1 MNKVILMGRL
11 TKDVELRYTQTGK
24 AVAMF
29 TIAVDRKKGEN
40 APANAPTADFIP
52 CVAWEK
58 LAEIAGNYLAKG
70 RQVLVEGHIQVRS
83 YKAKDGSNRYTTEII
98 LEKMEFVGSK
108 SDNENSAGSQGNYGQ
123 QGFGFGNGGSD
134 EDIPF

>member
-1 MNKVILMGRL
+1 MNKAILMGRL
-11 TKDVELRYTQTGK
+11 IKDVELRYTQTGK
-24 AVAMF
+24 AVATF
-29 TIAVDRKKGEN
+29 TLAVDRKKGEN

-70 RQVLVEGHIQVRS
+70 RQALVEGHIQVRS

-108 SDNENSAGSQGNYGQ
+108 SDNENNTNNGNYGQ
-123 QGFGFGNGGSD
+123 QGFGFDNGGSD

>member
-11 TKDVELRYTQTGK
+11 AKDVELRYTQTGK
-24 AVAMF
+24 AVATF
-29 TIAVDRKKGEN
+29 TLAVDRKKGEN

-52 CVAWEK
+52 CVAWDK

-108 SDNENSAGSQGNYGQ
+108 SDNENNANNGNYGQ
-123 QGFGFGNGGSD
+123 QGFGFDNGGSD

>member
-11 TKDVELRYTQTGK
+11 AKDVELRYTQTGK
-24 AVAMF
+24 AVATF
-29 TIAVDRKKGEN
+29 TLAVDRKKGEN

-52 CVAWEK
+52 CVAWDK

-70 RQVLVEGHIQVRS
+70 RQALVEGHIQVRS

-108 SDNENSAGSQGNYGQ
+108 SDNENSVGSQGNYGQ

>member
-24 AVAMF
+24 AVATF
-29 TIAVDRKKGEN
+29 TLAVDRKKGEN

-52 CVAWEK
+52 CVAWDK
-58 LAEIAGNYLAKG
+58 LAEIAGNYLSKG
-70 RQVLVEGHIQVRS
+70 RQALVEGHIQVRS

>member
-11 TKDVELRYTQTGK
+11 AKDVELRYTQTGK
-24 AVAMF
+24 AVATF
-29 TIAVDRKKGEN
+29 TLAVDRKKGEN
-40 APANAPTADFIP
+40 APANTPTADFIP
-52 CVAWEK
+52 CVAWDK
-58 LAEIAGNYLAKG
+58 LGELAGNYLAKG
-70 RQVLVEGHIQVRS
+70 RQALVEGHIQVRS

>member
-1 MNKVILMGRL
+1 MNTVILMGRL
-11 TKDVELRYTQTGK
+11 AKDVELRYTQTGK
-24 AVAMF
+24 AVATF
-29 TIAVDRKKGEN
+29 TLAVDRKKGEN

-52 CVAWEK
+52 CVAWDK

-70 RQVLVEGHIQVRS
+70 RQALVEGHIQVRS

-108 SDNENSAGSQGNYGQ
+108 SDNENNANNGNYGQ
-123 QGFGFGNGGSD
+123 QGFGFDNGGSD

>member
-11 TKDVELRYTQTGK
+11 AKDVELRYTQTGK
-24 AVAMF
+24 AVATF
-29 TIAVDRKKGEN
+29 TLAVDRKKGEN

-52 CVAWEK
+52 CVAWDK
-58 LAEIAGNYLAKG
+58 LAEIADNYLSKG
-70 RQVLVEGHIQVRS
+70 RQALVEGHIQVRS

>member
-11 TKDVELRYTQTGK
+11 AKDVELRYTQTGK
-24 AVAMF
+24 AVATF
-29 TIAVDRKKGEN
+29 TLAVDRKKGEN
-40 APANAPTADFIP
+40 APANDPTADFIP
-52 CVAWEK
+52 CVAWDK
-58 LAEIAGNYLAKG
+58 LAEIAGNYLSKG
-70 RQVLVEGHIQVRS
+70 RQALVEGHIQVRS

>member
-11 TKDVELRYTQTGK
+11 TKDVELRYTQAGK

-108 SDNENSAGSQGNYGQ
+108 SDNENSAGNQGNYGQ
-123 QGFGFGNGGSD
+123 QGFGFDNVGSD

>member
-11 TKDVELRYTQTGK
+11 AKDVDLRYTQTGK
-24 AVAMF
+24 AVATF
-29 TIAVDRKKGEN
+29 NLAVDRKKGEN
-40 APANAPTADFIP
+40 ANGPTADFIP
-52 CVAWEK
+52 CVAWDK

-70 RQVLVEGHIQVRS
+70 RQVLVEGRMQVRS
-83 YKAKDGSNRYTTEII
+83 YKAKDGSNRYVTEVI

-123 QGFGFGNGGSD
+123 QGFGFDNVGSD

>member
-11 TKDVELRYTQTGK
+11 AKDVELRYTQTGK
-24 AVAMF
+24 AVATF
-29 TIAVDRKKGEN
+29 TLAVDRKKGEN

-52 CVAWEK
+52 CVAWDK
-58 LAEIAGNYLAKG
+58 LAEIADNYLSKG
-70 RQVLVEGHIQVRS
+70 RQALVEGHIQVRS
-83 YKAKDGSNRYTTEII
+83 YKAKDGSNRYTTEVI

-108 SDNENSAGSQGNYGQ
+108 SDNENNANNGNYGQ
-123 QGFGFGNGGSD
+123 QGFGFDNGGSD

>member
-11 TKDVELRYTQTGK
+11 AKDVELRYTQTGK
-24 AVAMF
+24 AVATF
-29 TIAVDRKKGEN
+29 TLAVDRKKGEN
-40 APANAPTADFIP
+40 APANTPTADFIP
-52 CVAWEK
+52 CVAWDK

-70 RQVLVEGHIQVRS
+70 RQALVEGHIQVRS

>member
-11 TKDVELRYTQTGK
+11 AKDVELRYTQTGK
-24 AVAMF
+24 AVATF
-29 TIAVDRKKGEN
+29 TLAVDRKKGEN

-52 CVAWEK
+52 CVAWDK

-83 YKAKDGSNRYTTEII
+83 YKAKDGSNRYTTEVI

-108 SDNENSAGSQGNYGQ
+108 SDNENNANNGNYGQ
-123 QGFGFGNGGSD
+123 QGFGFDNGGSD

>member
-11 TKDVELRYTQTGK
+11 AKDVELRYTQTGK
-24 AVAMF
+24 AVATF
-29 TIAVDRKKGEN
+29 TLAVDRKKGEN

-134 EDIPF
+134 ENIPF

>member
-11 TKDVELRYTQTGK
+11 AKDVELRYTQTGK
-24 AVAMF
+24 AVATF
-29 TIAVDRKKGEN
+29 TLAVDRKKGEN

-52 CVAWEK
+52 CVAWDK
-58 LAEIAGNYLAKG
+58 LAEIADNYLSKG
-70 RQVLVEGHIQVRS
+70 RQALVEGHIQVRS

-108 SDNENSAGSQGNYGQ
+108 SDNENNANNGNYGQ
-123 QGFGFGNGGSD
+123 QGFGFDNGGSD

>member
-24 AVAMF
+24 AVATF
-29 TIAVDRKKGEN
+29 TLAVDRKKGEN

-52 CVAWEK
+52 CVAWDK
-58 LAEIAGNYLAKG
+58 LAEIAGNYLSKG

>member
-11 TKDVELRYTQTGK
+11 AKDVDLRYTQTGK
-24 AVAMF
+24 AVATF
-29 TIAVDRKKGEN
+29 NLAVDRKKGEN
-40 APANAPTADFIP
+40 ANGPTADFIP
-52 CVAWEK
+52 CVAWDK

-70 RQVLVEGHIQVRS
+70 RQVLVEGRMQVRS
-83 YKAKDGSNRYTTEII
+83 YKAKDGSNRYVTEVI

-108 SDNENSAGSQGNYGQ
+108 SDNENNANNGNYGQ
-123 QGFGFGNGGSD
+123 QGFGFDNGGSD

>member
-1 MNKVILMGRL
+1 MGRL
-11 TKDVELRYTQTGK
+11 AKDVELRYTQTGK
-24 AVAMF
+24 AVATF
-29 TIAVDRKKGEN
+29 TLAVDRKKGEN

-52 CVAWEK
+52 CVAWDK
-58 LAEIAGNYLAKG
+58 LAEIAGNYLSKG
-70 RQVLVEGHIQVRS
+70 RQALVEGHIQVRS
-83 YKAKDGSNRYTTEII
+83 YKAKDGSNRYTTEVI

>member
-24 AVAMF
+24 AVATF
-29 TIAVDRKKGEN
+29 TLAVDRKKGEN

-52 CVAWEK
+52 CVAWDK
-58 LAEIAGNYLAKG
+58 LAELAGNYLSKG
-70 RQVLVEGHIQVRS
+70 RQALVEGHIQVRS
-83 YKAKDGSNRYTTEII
+83 YKAKDGSNRYTTEVI

-108 SDNENSAGSQGNYGQ
+108 SDNENNANNGNYGQ
-123 QGFGFGNGGSD
+123 QGFGFDNVGSD

>member
-11 TKDVELRYTQTGK
+11 AKDVDLRYTQTGK
-24 AVAMF
+24 AVATF
-29 TIAVDRKKGEN
+29 NLAVDRKKGEN
-40 APANAPTADFIP
+40 ANGPTADFIP
-52 CVAWEK
+52 CVAWDK

-70 RQVLVEGHIQVRS
+70 RQALVEGHIQVRS

-108 SDNENSAGSQGNYGQ
+108 SDNENNANNGNYGQ
-123 QGFGFGNGGSD
+123 QGFGFDNGGSD
-134 EDIPF
+134 EGIPF

>member
-24 AVAMF
+24 AVATF
-29 TIAVDRKKGEN
+29 NLAVDRKKGEN
-40 APANAPTADFIP
+40 ANGPTADFIP
-52 CVAWEK
+52 CVAWDK

-70 RQVLVEGHIQVRS
+70 RQALVEGHMQVRN
-83 YKAKDGSNRYTTEII
+83 YDAQDGSKRYVTEVITEK
-98 LEKMEFVGSK
+98 LELIGNNGGNAGGSNK
-108 SDNENSAGSQGNYGQ
+108 NSQ
-123 QGFGFGNGGSD
+123 QGGNSFGGTPVPSD

>member
-1 MNKVILMGRL
+1 MGRL
-11 TKDVELRYTQTGK
+11 AKDVELRYTQTGK
-24 AVAMF
+24 AVATF
-29 TIAVDRKKGEN
+29 TLAVDRKKGEN

-52 CVAWEK
+52 CVAWDK
-58 LAEIAGNYLAKG
+58 LAEIAGNYLSKG
-70 RQVLVEGHIQVRS
+70 RQALVEGHIQVRS

>member
-24 AVAMF
+24 AVATF
-29 TIAVDRKKGEN
+29 NLAVDRKKGEN
-40 APANAPTADFIP
+40 ANGPTADFIL
-52 CVAWEK
+52 CVAWDK
-58 LAEIAGNYLAKG
+58 LGELAGNYLAKG
-70 RQVLVEGHIQVRS
+70 CQVLVEGRMQVRS
-83 YKAKDGSNRYTTEII
+83 YKAKDGSNRYVTEVI

-108 SDNENSAGSQGNYGQ
+108 SDNENNANNGNYGQ
-123 QGFGFGNGGSD
+123 QGFGFDNGGSD

>member
-11 TKDVELRYTQTGK
+11 AKDVELRYTQTGK
-24 AVAMF
+24 AVATF
-29 TIAVDRKKGEN
+29 TLAVDRKKGEN

-52 CVAWEK
+52 CVAWDK
-58 LAEIAGNYLAKG
+58 LAEIAGNYLSKG
-70 RQVLVEGHIQVRS
+70 RQALVEGHIQVRS

>member
-24 AVAMF
+24 AVATF
-29 TIAVDRKKGEN
+29 TLAVDRKKGEN

-52 CVAWEK
+52 CVAWDK
-58 LAEIAGNYLAKG
+58 LAELAGNHLSKG
-70 RQVLVEGHIQVRS
+70 RQALVEGHIQVRS
-83 YKAKDGSNRYTTEII
+83 YKAKDGSNRYTTEVI

-108 SDNENSAGSQGNYGQ
+108 SDNENNANNGNYGQ
-123 QGFGFGNGGSD
+123 QGFGFDNVGSD